1 MRAFMAFVG
10 TNATRINIT
19 VNSRYL
25 LYLATSKKHG
35 NFLVLFRIFS
45 FFENL
50 HVSLFIN
57 SASYTSHI
65 SLYINISALVN
76 DFDRSLIRI
85 IWNCL
90 IHFIGNFMLVK
101 IL

>member
-10 TNATRINIT
+10 TNATRINII
-19 VNSRYL
+19 VNLRYL
-25 LYLATSKKHG
+25 LSFATSKKHG

-57 SASYTSHI
+57 SSSYASHI
-65 SLYINISALVN
+65 SLYINIFALIN
-76 DFDRSLIRI
+76 AFDHSLIRI